1 MTLNCTATPLPHN
14 YGNLIFP
21 LTYEWYSTGG
31 SSRSSS
37 TSSWIYT
44 IPVHHQS
51 SVNYYCLIY
60 RNGLLL
66 GTGRTTLNVKGI
78 YVHCTHT
85 ISHILST
92 TVILGVLRRS
102 TNVSDSA
109 QIQVHQEQ
117 DISLQVETLDID
129 IAKYLLEL
137 TWYHNG
143 SVIVPHHDAR
153 VTLSNNNKTLT
164 ITNFT
169 RADAG
174 MYKAQ
179 FNQLFV
185 HPYNEN
191 CKDKLLS
198 LLKNHPVLK
207 PVVFCVNMESDCSDN
222 ELQSTET
229 VSVLNENTNFQGTFR
244 SLTLEAV
251 GMVYN
256 SKLLKHSSFQ
266 WYRSGS
272 RVTSSLS
279 TLQRHNSNLS
289 LSQRLQQFNTS
300 YEHSGRYEVLLIIDM
315 STYLRDS
322 TCQPYYDRFVSPYL
336 GTYVTLA
343 KGYTDVG
350 YHKGNELTNTCLLQ
364 VYSYNI
370 IVVLYFRSNIQPGL

>member
-1 MTLNCTATPLPHN
+1 MC
-14 YGNLIFP
+14 IRD
-21 LTYEWYSTGG
+21 S
-31 SSRSSS
+31 
-37 TSSWIYT
+37 
-44 IPVHHQS
+44 
-51 SVNYYCLIY
+51 
-60 RNGLLL
+60 
-66 GTGRTTLNVKGI
+66 
-78 YVHCTHT
+78 
-85 ISHILST
+85 
-92 TVILGVLRRS
+92 ILGVLRRS

-143 SVIVPHHDAR
+143 SVTMPHHNAR

-229 VSVLNENTNFQGTFR
+229 VSVVNEDTNFQGTFR
-244 SLTLEAV
+244 SLSLEAV
-251 GMVYN
+251 GIVHN
-256 SKLLKHSSFQ
+256 SNILEHSSFQ

-272 RVTSSLS
+272 RMTSSLS

-289 LSQRLQQFNTS
+289 LSQRLQQFNAT

-322 TCQPYYDRFVSPYL
+322 TCRPYYDRFVSPYL
-336 GTYVTLA
+336 RRYVTLA
-343 KGYTDVG
+343 KGYTDIG
-350 YHKGNELTNTCLLQ
+350 YHKGNDHC
-364 VYSYNI
+364 
-370 IVVLYFRSNIQPGL
+370 G

>member
-1 MTLNCTATPLPHN
+1 MTLNCTATPSPHN

-66 GTGRTTLNVKGI
+66 GTERTTLNVKGI

-102 TNVSDSA
+102 TNVSDAA

-143 SVIVPHHDAR
+143 SVIVPDHDAR

-169 RADAG
+169 QADTG

-185 HPYNEN
+185 HSYNEN
-191 CKDKLLS
+191 CKEKLLS
-198 LLKNHPVLK
+198 LLRNHPILM
-207 PVVFCVNMESDCSDN
+207 PAVFCVNMESGCSDTKSGA
-222 ELQSTET
+222 ELQRI
-229 VSVLNENTNFQGTFR
+229 SVWAVDLSLQGTFH
-244 SLTLEAV
+244 SLTLEAD
-251 GMVYN
+251 GIFKS
-256 SKLLKHSSFQ
+256 SKELRHSIFQ

-279 TLQRHNSNLS
+279 TLQRRYSNLS
-289 LSQRLQQFNTS
+289 LSQRLQQFNAS
-300 YEHSGRYEVLLIIDM
+300 YEHSGRHEVLLIMDM

-336 GTYVTLA
+336 GRYVTLA

-350 YHKGNELTNTCLLQ
+350 YHKGTMNELMNTCTCLIQ
-364 VYSYNI
+364 V
-370 IVVLYFRSNIQPGL
+370 